1 MDYLFRRI
9 KILGNT
15 HFYNRTI
22 RKIVVAFGTMF
33 NDIQLVRYTK
43 DGLTAKEITKVPL
56 SYGAKEKY
64 LARITSDPNLTKSI
78 ATIVPRMSFDLV
90 GMDYDSSRKQMS
102 TLQNFAANN
111 ATKFNS
117 QYAPIPYN
125 FDFTLSIYVR
135 NTEDGTQILEQILPF
150 FTPDFTVTID
160 FINKM
165 DQVYDVPIILTSVSP
180 STDYEGDF
188 STTRLI
194 MWDLAFTAKA
204 YIWPPVKVSS
214 VIRQANTNIY
224 TDARNLDAQKV
235 YVNYATGTGV
245 YTTGE
250 DVEVVA
256 RGVKGEVIY
265 FSNNSSGTLIVGALN
280 KDLAA
285 NDKVVGMYSNASY
298 TISTLDKNPVKAF
311 MIVTTPDPI
320 TANANSAY
328 GFDELFTEWP
338 NTL

>member
-1 MDYLFRRI
+1 M
-9 KILGNT
+9 LGNT
-15 HFYNRTI
+15 PFYNRTI
-22 RKIVVAFGTMF
+22 RKVVVAFGTIF

-43 DGLTAKEITKVPL
+43 DGLTAKEVTKVPL

-64 LARITSDPNLTKSI
+64 IARITSDPNLTKSI
-78 ATIVPRMSFDLV
+78 STILPRISFDLV
-90 GMDYDSSRKQMS
+90 GMEYDSNRKQMS

-111 ATKFNS
+111 STRFNS

-125 FDFTLSIYVR
+125 FEFSLSIYVR

-150 FTPDFTVTID
+150 FTPDFTVTVD
-160 FINKM
+160 FISRM
-165 DQVYDVPIILTSVSP
+165 DQVYDMPIILNSVTP

-188 STTRLI
+188 STTRMI
-194 MWDLAFTAKA
+194 MWDLTFTAKS
-204 YIWPPVKVSS
+204 YIWPAVKTSKI
-214 VIRQANTNIY
+214 IRQANTNIY
-224 TDARNLDAQKV
+224 MDDRKLDAQKV
-235 YVNYATGTGV
+235 FVNYSTGTGV

-265 FSNNSSGTLIVGALN
+265 FSNNSNGILVVGALN
-280 KDLAA
+280 KNLEA
-285 NDKVVGMYSNASY
+285 NDKVVGVYSNASY
-298 TISTLDKNPVKAF
+298 TITTIDKNPVKVLS
-311 MIVTTPDPI
+311 IITTPDPI

-338 NTL
+338 DTVWTN

>member
-1 MDYLFRRI
+1 
-9 KILGNT
+9 
-15 HFYNRTI
+15 
-22 RKIVVAFGTMF
+22 
-33 NDIQLVRYTK
+33 
-43 DGLTAKEITKVPL
+43 
-56 SYGAKEKY
+56 
-64 LARITSDPNLTKSI
+64 
-78 ATIVPRMSFDLV
+78 MSFDLV
-90 GMDYDSSRKQMS
+90 GMEYDSSRKQMS

-111 ATKFNS
+111 VTKFNS

-150 FTPDFTVTID
+150 FTPDFTVTVD

-188 STTRLI
+188 STTRLV
-194 MWDLAFTAKA
+194 MWDLTFTVKA

-250 DVEVVA
+250 DIEVVS

-265 FSNNSSGTLIVGALN
+265 FSNNASGTLVVGALN
-280 KDLAA
+280 KNLAV
-285 NDKVVGMYSNASY
+285 NDKIVGMYSNASY

>member
-1 MDYLFRRI
+1 M
-9 KILGNT
+9 LGNT

-90 GMDYDSSRKQMS
+90 GMEYDSSRKQMS

-111 ATKFNS
+111 STKFNS

-125 FDFTLSIYVR
+125 FDFSLSIYVR

-194 MWDLAFTAKA
+194 MWDLTFTAKA

-235 YVNYATGTGV
+235 YVNYSTGTGV

-250 DVEVVA
+250 DIEVVS

-265 FSNNSSGTLIVGALN
+265 FSNNASGTLIIGALN

>member
-1 MDYLFRRI
+1 ML
-9 KILGNT
+9 NNP

-33 NDIQLVRYTK
+33 NDIQLIRYTK
-43 DGLTAKEITKVPL
+43 DGQTAKEVTKVPL
-56 SYGAKEKY
+56 SYGSKEKY
-64 LARITSDPNLTKSI
+64 IARITSDPNLTKSI

-90 GMDYDSSRKQMS
+90 GMEYDSSRKQMS

-111 ATKFNS
+111 STKFNS

-194 MWDLAFTAKA
+194 MWDLTFTVKA

-224 TDARNLDAQKV
+224 IDSRNLDAQKV
-235 YVNYATGTGV
+235 YVNYANGQGV

-250 DVEVVA
+250 DIEVVK

-265 FSNNSSGTLIVGALN
+265 FSNNSNGILVVGALN
-280 KDLAA
+280 KNLEA
-285 NDKVVGMYSNASY
+285 NDKVVGIYSNASY
-298 TISTLDKNPVKAF
+298 TITTVDKNPVKVLS
-311 MIVTTPDPI
+311 IITTPDPI

>member
-1 MDYLFRRI
+1 M
-9 KILGNT
+9 LGNT
-15 HFYNRTI
+15 PFYNRTI
-22 RKIVVAFGTMF
+22 RKVVVAFGTIF

-43 DGLTAKEITKVPL
+43 DGLTAKEVTKVPL

-64 LARITSDPNLTKSI
+64 IARITSDPNLTKSI
-78 ATIVPRMSFDLV
+78 STILPRISFDLV
-90 GMDYDSSRKQMS
+90 GMEYDSNRKQMS

-111 ATKFNS
+111 STRFNS

-125 FDFTLSIYVR
+125 FEFSLSIYVR

-150 FTPDFTVTID
+150 FTPDFTVTVD
-160 FINKM
+160 FISRM
-165 DQVYDVPIILTSVSP
+165 DQVYDMPIILNSVTP

-188 STTRLI
+188 STTRMI
-194 MWDLAFTAKA
+194 MWDLTFTAKS
-204 YIWPPVKVSS
+204 YIWPAVKTSKI
-214 VIRQANTNIY
+214 IRQANTNIY
-224 TDARNLDAQKV
+224 MDDRKLDAQKV
-235 YVNYATGTGV
+235 FVNYSTGTGV

-265 FSNNSSGTLIVGALN
+265 FSNNSNGILVVGALN
-280 KDLAA
+280 KNLET
-285 NDKVVGMYSNASY
+285 NDKVVGVYSNASY
-298 TISTLDKNPVKAF
+298 TITTIDKNPVKVLS
-311 MIVTTPDPI
+311 IITTPDPI

-338 NTL
+338 DTV

>member
-265 FSNNSSGTLIVGALN
+265 FSNNSSGTLVVGALN